1 MAHPD
6 LCCAAGA
13 QTIALRLSCGD
24 KLFHVLWV
32 FRLRIKG
39 AARKAGGEH
48 EGFHDSTL
56 TTGAIN
62 SGAVARGGKAREK
75 PLIQLD

>member
-32 FRLRIKG
+32 FRLWIKG
-39 AARKAGGEH
+39 VARKARGGN

-56 TTGAIN
+56 TTSAIG
-62 SGAVARGGKAREK
+62 SGAGARGGTASE
-75 PLIQLD
+75 